1 MCVKVISAQNRQLHY
16 KIRQKFKKPVHWVI
30 ILTMAISDEKRRIP
44 RIKNNAANILYDLRD
59 NVNKLSV
66 AFYISL

>member
-1 MCVKVISAQNRQLHY
+1 MCVKVISAKNRQLHY
-16 KIRQKFKKPVHWVI
+16 KIRQKLKKPVHWVI